1 MPILTTPTKNARAS
15 TEPHHDHGGSRP
27 RSPRGAPKKATI
39 YDLARMAGV
48 SPGTVSRVLN
58 NRDKVKAETR
68 GRVLRAAT
76 ELNLKPQASVR
87 ARQIAILSE
96 PTYPDRVEGYA
107 ATLTAHLSFAFSQR
121 NIGVLLPSNP
131 FEQLP
136 GMFLDGVVAVTF
148 GPTLQALLADLET
161 RMPVVFTD
169 KFPLGVREYGVCS
182 DHFNAGYLAARHFI
196 ARGKRKLAFL
206 GGDYAAFAERLK
218 GFRKAMAEAKLADD
232 ERRTA
237 LYGLENNHVSVVSR
251 LVRAGADAIY
261 APGSSY
267 QALECLHI
275 LTYVM
280 GVKVPQEIALIG
292 GENEGV
298 SGLLH
303 PPLTTI
309 EEPLREMAERVAE
322 MLDRLTASERV
333 TPRHITLPVRLI
345 ERDSVS

>member
-1 MPILTTPTKNARAS
+1 MPISTTPTK
-15 TEPHHDHGGSRP
+15 GSRAP
-27 RSPRGAPKKATI
+27 AEPPHANGASQPGSPRRSPKKATI
-39 YDLARMAGV
+39 YDLARLAGV

-68 GRVLRAAT
+68 DRVLRAAT

-169 KFPLGVREYGVCS
+169 KFPLGAGEYGVCS

-196 ARGKRKLAFL
+196 A
-206 GGDYAAFAERLK
+206 
-218 GFRKAMAEAKLADD
+218 
-232 ERRTA
+232 
-237 LYGLENNHVSVVSR
+237 SV
-251 LVRAGADAIY
+251 
-261 APGSSY
+261 
-267 QALECLHI
+267 
-275 LTYVM
+275 
-280 GVKVPQEIALIG
+280 
-292 GENEGV
+292 
-298 SGLLH
+298 
-303 PPLTTI
+303 
-309 EEPLREMAERVAE
+309 
-322 MLDRLTASERV
+322 
-333 TPRHITLPVRLI
+333 
-345 ERDSVS
+345 